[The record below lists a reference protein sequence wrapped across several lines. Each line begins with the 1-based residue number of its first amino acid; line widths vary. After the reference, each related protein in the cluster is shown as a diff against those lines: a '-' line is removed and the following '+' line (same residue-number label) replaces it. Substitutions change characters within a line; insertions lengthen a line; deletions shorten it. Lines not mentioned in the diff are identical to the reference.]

1 MVTVENNIITLHCE
15 KATVDDKVE
24 VEYAVERLLQSG
36 ATVIYFDLSKT
47 IYLPSTLMG
56 YLMWKKQDLQ
66 KQNKDIIIIA
76 ISPSLRKVFEETR
89 LIEFFCIK

>member
-1 MVTVENNIITLHCE
+1 MVTVENNTITLHCE

-56 YLMWKKQDLQ
+56 YLMWKKQELQ
-66 KQNKDIIIIA
+66 KKGKDIQIIA

-89 LIEFFCIK
+89 LIEFFGIK